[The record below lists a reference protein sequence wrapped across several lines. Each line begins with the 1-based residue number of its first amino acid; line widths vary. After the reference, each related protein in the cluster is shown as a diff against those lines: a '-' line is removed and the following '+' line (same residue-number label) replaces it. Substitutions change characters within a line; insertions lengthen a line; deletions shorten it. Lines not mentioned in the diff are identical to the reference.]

1 MYRPSFLTVHFLF
14 LAKNLPLF
22 ATFLIGLLALYG
34 CNGMDRKYTVEE
46 QYSLAS
52 SRIDKMKEQL
62 DFSFTLDKE
71 VVHRNELIFFTAHF
85 TNRSDS
91 QLMLRI
97 PEQSGVLDIDH
108 ANSRLQYSIIP
119 LDKTISLL
127 TPLSYLGMPFLFSE
141 DVKSSEFVTLDPD
154 STMDVKL
161 ELPKIIYL
169 KQGESWVESDL
180 PPGEYLIHM
189 AYKNL
194 YIGYQVEQQGE
205 IYILDKSAWVGQIDA
220 EPVLLDILP

>member
-1 MYRPSFLTVHFLF
+1 MYQCISLTVFSLF
-14 LAKNLPLF
+14 LPKNLTLF
-22 ATFLIGLLALYG
+22 MIFSIGLSTLLG
-34 CNGMDRKYTVEE
+34 CNAMGQKYTVEE
-46 QYSLAS
+46 QYSLAR
-52 SRIDKMKEQL
+52 SRIEKMKEQL
-62 DFSFTLDKE
+62 DFRITLEKE
-71 VVHRNELIFFTAHF
+71 VVHRDDPILFTVHF

-108 ANSRLQYSIIP
+108 ANSRLQYSIVP

-127 TPLSYLGMPFLFSE
+127 TPLSYLGMPFIISE
-141 DVKSSEFVTLDPD
+141 DVKLSEFVTLDPD
-154 STMDVKL
+154 STMVVKL
-161 ELPKIIYL
+161 ELPKTVYL

-180 PPGEYLIHM
+180 PPGQYFIHM
-189 AYKNL
+189 TYKNL

-220 EPVLLDILP
+220 DPVFLHVIP